1 MRLSERWL
9 RTYVDPAADSGQ
21 LVHQLTMA
29 GLEVDSAVP
38 AAPAF
43 SGVVVAE
50 VEAIAP
56 HPQADRL
63 KVCQVGIGAAQ
74 PLQIVCGAPNV
85 AVGMRAPL
93 AVEGARLPGGMAIG
107 RSKLRGVESQG
118 MLCSAKELG
127 LEDSASGLLPLPVDA
142 PVGQDFREYLDL
154 DDQILEVDLTP
165 NRADC
170 LSVEGIAREVAVL
183 FGQAAP
189 EPVSPSIAVIGSE
202 VFPVAVTAPEA
213 CPRYLG
219 RIIRNIRGGVVTPL
233 WMKERLRRSGV
244 RSLDPVVDVTNY
256 VLLELGQPLHAFD
269 LARLKGAIE
278 VRFARAGDRLTLL
291 NDQTVEPDT
300 DTLVI
305 ADRDRPLALAGIMG
319 GRDSAVTAETRDL
332 FVECAFFAPTA
343 ISGRARRY
351 GLATESSHRFE
362 RGVDP
367 ELQMRAIERCTQL
380 IIDLVGGEPGPVFD
394 VSEPGTLP
402 VRDEIV
408 LRADR
413 VEKVLGL
420 AIDADLV
427 ESILRRL
434 SMQVSSHSDGWRV
447 RPPSFRF
454 DITREIDLIEEVGR
468 VYGYDRIP
476 QRAPMLPATMQPAT
490 EHRLDADRFR
500 DALVDRGYQEAITY
514 SFVEPT
520 LLQRLEPDVPSLAV
534 KNPISAEMA
543 VMRTTLWA
551 GLLDAALKNQARQES
566 RVRLFEVGA
575 KFINAPEGLQQ
586 PNVLAGLAMGPRW
599 PEQWSAAAGEIDFFD
614 IKGDL
619 EAMFMLSGRA
629 TELSFVTAEHPA
641 LHPGQTAA
649 ILIAGQRAGC
659 LGMLHPALQKSL
671 GFGQNVFLFEL
682 ELAQSLGR
690 RVPRFT
696 PLSKFPRVRRDL
708 AVVVDEVITSADVV
722 ACVRAAG
729 EDLIRR
735 VVLFDVYQGTGIA
748 DGKKSIAF
756 GLILQADDE
765 TLTDARVDQVVGLVM
780 ERLTTELA
788 AELRA

>member
-29 GLEVDSAVP
+29 GLEVDSAVR

-183 FGQAAP
+183 FGQAVP
-189 EPVSPSIAVIGSE
+189 DPVPPSVVVVGSD

-219 RIIRNIRGGVVTPL
+219 RIIRNIRGGAVTPL
-233 WMKERLRRSGV
+233 WMKERLRRCGV

-269 LARLKGAIE
+269 LARLKGGIE

-291 NDQTVEPDT
+291 NDQTVEPDP

-305 ADRDRPLALAGIMG
+305 ADRERPLALAGIMG

-367 ELQMRAIERCTQL
+367 ELQLRAIERCTQL
-380 IIDLVGGEPGPVFD
+380 IVELVGGEPGPVFD
-394 VSEPGTLP
+394 VSEPGSLP

-420 AIDADLV
+420 AIDEDLV

-434 SMQVSSHSDGWRV
+434 SMQVSSLSGGWRV

-476 QRAPMLPATMQPAT
+476 QRAPMLPAAMQPAT

-566 RVRLFEVGA
+566 RVRLFEVGT
-575 KFINAPEGLQQ
+575 KFINAPEGLRQ
-586 PNVLAGLAMGPRW
+586 PNVLAGLAMGPRR
-599 PEQWSAAAGEIDFFD
+599 PEQWSEAAGEIDFFD
-614 IKGDL
+614 IKGDI
-619 EAMFMLSGRA
+619 EAMFVLSGRA
-629 TELSFVTAEHPA
+629 KELSFVTAEHPA

-682 ELAQSLGR
+682 ELAESLGR

-708 AVVVDEVITSADVV
+708 AVVVDEAITSADVV
-722 ACVRAAG
+722 ACVRVAG
-729 EDLIRR
+729 EDLIRH

-748 DGKKSIAF
+748 AGKKSIAF

-788 AELRA
+788 AELRT

>member
-9 RTYVDPAADSGQ
+9 RTYVNPAADSGQ

-63 KVCQVGIGAAQ
+63 KVCQVGIGAAE

-127 LEDSASGLLPLPVDA
+127 LEDSASGLLPLPADA
-142 PVGQDFREYLDL
+142 PVGQDFRDYLDL
-154 DDQILEVDLTP
+154 DDQVLEVDLTP

-183 FGQAAP
+183 FGEAAP
-189 EPVSPSIAVIGSE
+189 EPVSPSVPAVGSE
-202 VFPVAVTAPEA
+202 VFPVVVTAPEA

-233 WMKERLRRSGV
+233 WMKERLRRCGV

-269 LARLKGAIE
+269 LARLKGGIE

-291 NDQTVEPDT
+291 NDQTVEPDP

-305 ADRDRPLALAGIMG
+305 ADRERPLALAGIMG
-319 GRDSAVTAETRDL
+319 GRDSAVTTETRDL

-394 VSEPGTLP
+394 VSEPGSLP

-434 SMQVSSHSDGWRV
+434 SMQVSRHSDGWSV

-476 QRAPMLPATMQPAT
+476 QRAPILPATMQPAT

-551 GLLDAALKNQARQES
+551 GLLDVALKNQARQES
-566 RVRLFEVGA
+566 RVRLFEVGT
-575 KFINAPEGLQQ
+575 KFINAPEGLRQ
-586 PNVLAGLAMGPRW
+586 PNVLAGLAMGPRL
-599 PEQWSAAAGEIDFFD
+599 PEQWSEAAGEIDFFD
-614 IKGDL
+614 VKGDL
-619 EAMFMLSGRA
+619 EALFVLSGRA
-629 TELSFVTAEHPA
+629 IELSFVTAEHPA

-682 ELAQSLGR
+682 ELGESLGR

-748 DGKKSIAF
+748 AGKKSIAF

>member
-1 MRLSERWL
+1 M
-9 RTYVDPAADSGQ
+9 
-21 LVHQLTMA
+21 
-29 GLEVDSAVP
+29 
-38 AAPAF
+38 
-43 SGVVVAE
+43 
-50 VEAIAP
+50 AIA
-56 HPQADRL
+56 
-63 KVCQVGIGAAQ
+63 
-74 PLQIVCGAPNV
+74 
-85 AVGMRAPL
+85 
-93 AVEGARLPGGMAIG
+93 

-127 LEDSASGLLPLPVDA
+127 LEDSASGLLPLPADA
-142 PVGQDFREYLDL
+142 PVGQDFRAYLDL
-154 DDQILEVDLTP
+154 DDQVLEVDLTP

-170 LSVEGIAREVAVL
+170 LSVEGVAREVAVMY
-183 FGQAAP
+183 GQDAP
-189 EPVSPSIAVIGSE
+189 EPVMPVVGVVGSE
-202 VFPVAVTAPEA
+202 VFPVVVTAPKA

-219 RIIRNIRGGVVTPL
+219 RIIRNVRRGVATPL
-233 WMKERLRRSGV
+233 WMKERLRRCGV

-269 LARLKGAIE
+269 LAQLKGGIE

-291 NDQTVEPDT
+291 NDQVVEPDAE
-300 DTLVI
+300 TLVI
-305 ADRDRPLALAGIMG
+305 ADRERPLALAGIMG

-367 ELQMRAIERCTQL
+367 ELQRRAMERCTQL
-380 IIDLVGGEPGPVFD
+380 IVELVGGEPGPVFD
-394 VSEPGTLP
+394 ASEPSALP
-402 VRDEIV
+402 VSDEII

-413 VEKVLGL
+413 IEKVLGL
-420 AIDADLV
+420 VIDAETV
-427 ESILRRL
+427 EGILRRL
-434 SMQVSSHSDGWRV
+434 SMQVSSHGRGWRV

-454 DITREIDLIEEVGR
+454 DITREVDLIEEVGR

-476 QRAPMLPATMQPAT
+476 QRQPMLPATMQPAT

-500 DALVDRGYQEAITY
+500 DGLVDRGYQEAITY
-514 SFVEPT
+514 SFVEPS
-520 LLQRLEPDVPSLAV
+520 LLQRLEPEVPSLAV

-566 RVRLFEVGA
+566 RVRLFEVGT
-575 KFINAPEGLQQ
+575 KFINAPEGLRQ
-586 PNVLAGLAMGPRW
+586 PVVLAGLAMGPRR
-599 PEQWSAAAGEIDFFD
+599 PEQWSEAAGEVDFFD
-614 IKGDL
+614 IKGDI
-619 EAMFMLSGRA
+619 EALFVLCGRSA
-629 TELSFVTAEHPA
+629 EVAFRASEHPA
-641 LHPGQTAA
+641 LHPGQTANVLMA
-649 ILIAGQRAGC
+649 AQCVGR

-682 ELAQSLGR
+682 DLAESLGR
-690 RVPRFT
+690 RVPRFS

-708 AVVVDEVITSADVV
+708 AIVVDESVTSAEVV
-722 ACVRAAG
+722 ACVTSAG
-729 EDLIRR
+729 GDLVRR

-748 DGKKSIAF
+748 TGKKSIAF
-756 GLILQADDE
+756 GLILQADEE
-765 TLTDARVDQVVGLVM
+765 TLTDARIDHVVGLVM

>member
-1 MRLSERWL
+1 MQLSERWL
-9 RTYVDPAADSGQ
+9 RAYVNPAADSGQ

-29 GLEVDSAVP
+29 GLEVDSAAP

-43 SGVVVAE
+43 TGVIVAE

-93 AVEGARLPGGMAIG
+93 AIEGARLPGGMAIG
-107 RSKLRGVESQG
+107 RSKLRGVDSQG

-127 LEDSASGLLPLPVDA
+127 LEDSASGLLPLPADA
-142 PVGQDFREYLDL
+142 PVGQDLREYLDL

-170 LSVEGIAREVAVL
+170 LSVEGVAREVAVL
-183 FGQAAP
+183 YGQDAP
-189 EPVSPSIAVIGSE
+189 QRVEPVVSVVGSE
-202 VFPVAVTAPEA
+202 VFPVAVAAPEA

-219 RIIRNIRGGVVTPL
+219 RIIRNIRQGVATPL
-233 WMKERLRRSGV
+233 WMKERLRRCGV

-269 LARLKGAIE
+269 LAQLQGGIE

-291 NDQTVEPDT
+291 NEQTVEPDA

-305 ADRDRPLALAGIMG
+305 ADRERPLALAGIMG

-367 ELQMRAIERCTQL
+367 ELQRRAMERCTQL
-380 IIDLVGGEPGPVFD
+380 IVELVGGEPGPVFD
-394 VSEPGTLP
+394 ASEPSAMP

-408 LRADR
+408 LRASR
-413 VEKVLGL
+413 IEKVLGL
-420 AIDADLV
+420 GIDADTV
-427 ESILRRL
+427 ASILRRL
-434 SMQVSSHSDGWRV
+434 SMQVSSQDGRWRV

-476 QRAPMLPATMQPAT
+476 QRQPVLPATMQPTT

-520 LLQRLEPDVPSLAV
+520 LLQRLEPQVPALAV
-534 KNPISAEMA
+534 ANPISAEMA

-551 GLLDAALKNQARQES
+551 GLLDAALKNQARQEL

-575 KFINAPEGLQQ
+575 KFISAPEGLRQ
-586 PNVLAGLAMGPRW
+586 PVVLAGLAMGPRR
-599 PEQWSAAAGEIDFFD
+599 PEQWSEASGEIDFFD

-619 EAMFMLSGRA
+619 EALFVLSGRA
-629 TELSFVTAEHPA
+629 TELAFTAAEHPA
-641 LHPGQTAA
+641 LHPGQTAD
-649 ILIAGQRAGC
+649 ILIAGRRAGC

-682 ELAQSLGR
+682 ELAEILGR
-690 RVPRFT
+690 RVPRFA

-708 AVVVDEVITSADVV
+708 AIVVEEAVTSADVV
-722 ACVRAAG
+722 ACVKAAG
-729 EDLIRR
+729 EHLIRR
-735 VVLFDVYQGTGIA
+735 VVLFDVYQGAGIEA
-748 DGKKSIAF
+748 GKKSIAV

>member
-1 MRLSERWL
+1 
-9 RTYVDPAADSGQ
+9 
-21 LVHQLTMA
+21 MA
-29 GLEVDSAVP
+29 GLEVDSSVP

-189 EPVSPSIAVIGSE
+189 EPVPPSVAVVGSD

-233 WMKERLRRSGV
+233 WMKERLRRCGV

-269 LARLKGAIE
+269 LARLKGGIE

-291 NDQTVEPDT
+291 NDQTVEPDP

-305 ADRDRPLALAGIMG
+305 ADRERPLALAGIMG

-367 ELQMRAIERCTQL
+367 ELQLRAIERCTQL
-380 IIDLVGGEPGPVFD
+380 IVELVGGEPGPVFD
-394 VSEPGTLP
+394 VSEPGSLP

-420 AIDADLV
+420 AIDEDLV

-490 EHRLDADRFR
+490 EHRLDADRYR

-520 LLQRLEPDVPSLAV
+520 LLQRLEPEVPSLAV

-566 RVRLFEVGA
+566 RVRLFEVGT
-575 KFINAPEGLQQ
+575 KFINAPEGLRQ
-586 PNVLAGLAMGPRW
+586 PTVLAGLAMGPRR
-599 PEQWSAAAGEIDFFD
+599 PEQWSEAAGEIDFFD

-619 EAMFMLSGRA
+619 EAMFVLSGRA
-629 TELSFVTAEHPA
+629 KELSFVTAEHPA

-659 LGMLHPALQKSL
+659 LGMLHPALQKAF

-682 ELAQSLGR
+682 ELAESLGR

-708 AVVVDEVITSADVV
+708 AVVVDEAITSADVV

-729 EDLIRR
+729 EDLIRH

-748 DGKKSIAF
+748 AGKKSIAF

-788 AELRA
+788 AELRT